1 MPVPMLTTDL
11 DLPKLHQGK
20 VRDVYALGDDR
31 LLLVASDRISAFDV
45 VMAEGVPRKGEV
57 LTRLSQ
63 FWYDKT
69 AAVVPNGFIAV
80 LDETNAEE
88 FGVTDP
94 HYFGRTMVMKR
105 AEVLKVE
112 CVVRGYLAGSGW
124 KDYQRD
130 MTVSGVPLPIGLK
143 LASRLDEP
151 IFTPSLKAE
160 PPAHDEPMT
169 FAQVEELIGVD
180 YANAIKVRSM
190 ALYGFGAQQCRQRG
204 IIVADTK
211 FEFGLVNGEPCLVDE
226 VLTPDSSRFW
236 PADQYEPGRD
246 QPSFD
251 KQPLR
256 DYLETLPWD
265 KTAPPP
271 MLPQQ
276 IVDETIAAGIEHDA
290 PGIAVLLEVV
300 AHGKVAEFGRIAL
313 PAHGM
318 AARPV
323 AAGRSADLQRHAD
336 ALPRVE
342 AAAAHLGQVPT
353 RPQVTRAP
361 FRIGLETAAG
371 QHNRGRP

>member
-1 MPVPMLTTDL
+1 MPAPAMLTTDL
-11 DLPKLHQGK
+11 DLTRVHQGK
-20 VRDVYALGDDR
+20 VRDVYELGADR

-45 VMAEGVPRKGEV
+45 VMDEGVPRKGEV
-57 LTRLSQ
+57 LTRISK

-88 FGVTDP
+88 FGITDAR
-94 HYFGRTMVMKR
+94 YFGRSMVMKR
-105 AEVLKVE
+105 AEILKVE

-130 MTVSGVPLPIGLK
+130 MTVSGIPLPIGLK

-151 IFTPSLKAE
+151 LFTPSSKAE
-160 PPAHDEPMT
+160 PPAHDEPMSY
-169 FAQVEELIGVD
+169 AQVEELLGPE

-211 FEFGLVNGEPCLVDE
+211 FEFGLINGEPSLVDE

-256 DYLETLPWD
+256 DYLESLPWD
-265 KTAPPP
+265 KTAPSPK
-271 MLPQQ
+271 LPQQ
-276 IVDETIAAGIEHDA
+276 IVDETSARYQEAYRLITGE
-290 PGIAVLLEVV
+290 E
-300 AHGKVAEFGRIAL
+300 L
-313 PAHGM
+313 P
-318 AARPV
+318 PP
-323 AAGRSADLQRHAD
+323 AD
-336 ALPRVE
+336 
-342 AAAAHLGQVPT
+342 
-353 RPQVTRAP
+353 
-361 FRIGLETAAG
+361 
-371 QHNRGRP
+371 

>member
-1 MPVPMLTTDL
+1 MTASTPPMLTTDL

-20 VRDVYALGDDR
+20 VRDVYELGADR
-31 LLLVASDRISAFDV
+31 LLLVASDRVSAFDV
-45 VMAEGVPRKGEV
+45 VMGEGVPRKGEV

-80 LDETNAEE
+80 LDATNAEE

-94 HYFGRTMVMKR
+94 RYFGRSMVMRR
-105 AEVLKVE
+105 AEVLPVE

-124 KDYQRD
+124 KDYQRS
-130 MTVSGVPLPIGLK
+130 MSVSGVPFPIGLQM
-143 LASRLDEP
+143 ASRLDDP
-151 IFTPSLKAE
+151 VFTPSFKAE
-160 PPAHDEPMT
+160 PPAHDEPISY
-169 FAQVEELIGVD
+169 ARVEELVGAE

-211 FEFGLVNGEPCLVDE
+211 FEFGLINGEPCLVDE

-256 DYLETLPWD
+256 DYLESLPWE
-265 KTAPPP
+265 KTPPPP
-271 MLPQQ
+271 MLPAQ
-276 IVDETIAAGIEHDA
+276 IVEETSARYQEAYRLITGE
-290 PGIAVLLEVV
+290 PLPPPAV
-300 AHGKVAEFGRIAL
+300 
-313 PAHGM
+313 
-318 AARPV
+318 
-323 AAGRSADLQRHAD
+323 
-336 ALPRVE
+336 
-342 AAAAHLGQVPT
+342 
-353 RPQVTRAP
+353 
-361 FRIGLETAAG
+361 
-371 QHNRGRP
+371 